1 MNPGEMNRGRLNRA
15 QMRNKKALLLALGAL
30 VIGLFISG
38 AVWRAFNPRVSENPD
53 DEGTQL
59 LIRQD
64 GYYLCLDHPKLS
76 LADAY
81 RTLERK
87 YTNADELAIAERG
100 CQEAHP

>member
-1 MNPGEMNRGRLNRA
+1 MNPGEINRGHMNRRQLK
-15 QMRNKKALLLALGAL
+15 NKKRLLLALGAL
-30 VIGLFISG
+30 VIALFVSG

-76 LADAY
+76 LAAAY
-81 RTLERK
+81 RTLQRK
-87 YTNADELAIAERG
+87 YPNADELAIAERG